1 MYNVIVKKM
10 YESVQEIDI
19 LTLIYI
25 NQIFVN
31 QVFDCLAWIF
41 VVYVIQNHLIDLL

>member
-1 MYNVIVKKM
+1 MYNVFVKKT